1 LFVNGSEIGDLD
13 HRTIEPIGRS
23 AKRLARQAK
32 RAR

>member
-1 LFVNGSEIGDLD
+1 VNGNEIGDLD
-13 HRTIEPIGRS
+13 HRNIEPIGRS